1 MMDFDNFAAQA
12 PTSPLSQ
19 IDKAAAVLLAMGK
32 PIAGKLLKFF
42 TQSELQAIIASA
54 QSLRSIPPHE
64 LEILVNEFEDL
75 FTEGAGLMD
84 NAKAIEGIL
93 EEGLTPDEVDG
104 LLGRRTTFQAY
115 EATIWDRLQD
125 ADPVFVAQYL
135 GKETSADHRLYPF
148 HDAIDLR
155 RQGAA
160 AAARGE
166 SRRYHQP
173 YRQPEERQPE
183 GGAIIE
189 TRVLEMM
196 RELDADRNST
206 GSIKVAELMNELEKN
221 QVDSLLASLES
232 LSTDAVKK
240 VRPKIFL
247 FEDLLDMPQR
257 SRVLLFNDISGD
269 IITMA
274 LRGSSME
281 LRESV
286 LASIGARQRRMIES
300 DLSAGDAGINPRE
313 IAIARRSIAQE
324 AIRLRRR
331 PDPTEGEST
340 GRSLTPD
347 SLRAF
352 PFHIGS
358 YPQELKKFRAS

>member
-93 EEGLTPDEVDG
+93 EEGLSPDEVDG
-104 LLGRRTTFQAY
+104 LLGRRTTFQSY
-115 EATIWDRLQD
+115 EANIWDRLQD
-125 ADPVFVAQYL
+125 SDPVFVAQYL
-135 GKETSADHRLYPF
+135 GKEHPQTIAYVLSMMPSTFGAKVLLQLPEAGRADIINRAVNMKTVSPK
-148 HDAIDLR
+148 
-155 RQGAA
+155 AA
-160 AAARGE
+160 T
-166 SRRYHQP
+166 
-173 YRQPEERQPE
+173 
-183 GGAIIE
+183 IIE
-189 TRVLEMM
+189 TRVFEMM

-206 GSIKVAELMNELEKN
+206 GSIKIAEVMNELEKT

-232 LSTDAVKK
+232 LNTDAVKK

-247 FEDLLDMPQR
+247 FDDILAMPQR
-257 SRVLLFNDISGD
+257 SRVQLFNDVSGD

-286 LASIGARQRRMIES
+286 LASLGARQRRMIES
-300 DLSAGDAGINPRE
+300 DLSAGDAGINPRD
-313 IAIARRSIAQE
+313 IAIARRSITQE
-324 AIRLRRR
+324 AIRLAAS
-331 PDPTEGEST
+331 GQ
-340 GRSLTPD
+340 
-347 SLRAF
+347 
-352 PFHIGS
+352 I
-358 YPQELKKFRAS
+358 ELKEKAQAAA